1 MDHMLLIRS
10 GMVVNE
16 WIALSVYC
24 TPMPFF
30 IFLQLTKE
38 HLHMMF
44 KFLKKEKVVEIYTP
58 VNGLIIPL
66 EDVPDPVFSQKMV
79 GEGIAV
85 IPTNGNIHSPVKGT
99 VILIAATKHAIGIR
113 AENGIEILVHVGLET
128 VSLNGEGFN
137 IAVNVGDQVS
147 VGQLLIEVDWE
158 YIKTNA
164 KSIITPI
171 VITNNHQ
178 NKKQYIL
185 TKDKEA
191 IRGKTVIIT
200 ATL

>member
-1 MDHMLLIRS
+1 MLLIRS

-58 VNGLIIPL
+58 VNGLILPL

-85 IPTNGNIHSPVKGT
+85 IPTNDNIHSPVKGT

-113 AENGIEILVHVGLET
+113 AKNGVEILVHVGLET
-128 VSLNGEGFN
+128 VSLNGEGFK

-158 YIKTNA
+158 YISTNA

-171 VITNNHQ
+171 VITNSHQ